1 MERQILKGLTRV
13 AFLQT
18 FMSPHDCPTFL
29 QWKTPNDWIRTSL
42 YLELAWKTPYL
53 CNRAYTLLPNT
64 CTIVLIACRCVDTH
78 SGLHEDMCRDISAN
92 FHGLGEMTKF
102 TLRRTSYI
110 HSRRRHSTSQRRSTS
125 NKCCKYLT
133 CQKCLMLQ
141 APPHKVLEV
150 LESTTPQGV
159 TSFLSNFI

>member
-1 MERQILKGLTRV
+1 M
-13 AFLQT
+13 
-18 FMSPHDCPTFL
+18 H
-29 QWKTPNDWIRTSL
+29 NDL
-42 YLELAWKTPYL
+42 AGACLEDSISYTCNRLYL
-53 CNRAYTLLPNT
+53 CNCACTLLSNM
-64 CTIVLIACRCVDTH
+64 CTVVFIACRCMDTH
-78 SGLHEDMCRDISAN
+78 PWLHEDMCRDICAN
-92 FHGLGEMTKF
+92 SRGLGEMTKF
-102 TLRRTSYI
+102 TSCRTSYI